1 MHEGIRSAL
10 RARATVYA
18 CCRAVSVANCAPAV
32 LRRSEQ
38 TCFSSASDD
47 EVGGISRAMRERPY
61 EGAVSV
67 GNRAPA
73 VLSQAGAPLSWTS
86 EGADTSLV
94 CERDAL
100 CQAAAR

>member
-1 MHEGIRSAL
+1 MPFVPERRRS
-10 RARATVYA
+10 RRATE
-18 CCRAVSVANCAPAV
+18 RDP
-32 LRRSEQ
+32 RERSEQ
-38 TCFSSASDD
+38 LNTDRAS
-47 EVGGISRAMRERPY
+47 
-61 EGAVSV
+61 
-67 GNRAPA
+67 A